1 MKIQFSKDMLQK
13 AINAL
18 AKVSQNKTSS
28 NLPGAIYITTKN
40 GKVEMQA
47 NDYEIGIR
55 ITIDANIIEEGTI
68 VLSTSQNTDRYH
80 YIRIQC
86 GNKTIIV
93 KF

>member
-1 MKIQFSKDMLQK
+1 MKIQFAKDTLQK

-68 VLSTSQNTDRYH
+68 VLSTRYF
-80 YIRIQC
+80 QEWF
-86 GNKTIIV
+86 V
-93 KF
+93 KHQPIPLL